1 MTWNDIFRFVIMAL
15 IAFLGSPVTQWLKN
29 QFKLEDRW
37 ALLLTGVVA
46 AIFALGEMTLAQVI
60 NWKDFNLEN
69 FPAVFAGV
77 FTLATVYYQWLKNS
91 PSKLG
96 AGGLLSRGEE

>member
-1 MTWNDIFRFVIMAL
+1 MNWNDIGRYLVMGL
-15 IAFLGSPVTQWLKN
+15 IALLGSPVTQWLKN

-46 AIFALGEMTLAQVI
+46 TVFALGEMTLAQAI
-60 NWKDFNLEN
+60 DWKAFNLAN
-69 FPAVFAGV
+69 FPAIFAGV
-77 FTLATVYYQWLKNS
+77 FTLASVYYAWLKNS

-96 AGGLLSRGEE
+96 AGGLLKKRQS